1 MQFKFTPEDIKEL
14 DGIKAR
20 VEANSRQMD
29 EIVDSIISDY
39 TKDLD
44 NYVDFI
50 RGLLADGQNPPT
62 DVELDDFVMNLSTY
76 IYFASGMCER
86 LGIRDDIAEA
96 VYREM
101 YHTVR
106 SNIDEGTVA
115 DKNSLAELE
124 AQKENVVAIC
134 YARAYK
140 TVKAKVEAA
149 QELLSSCKKVL
160 SRRLANMELT
170 RMGGSG
176 R

>member
-1 MQFKFTPEDIKEL
+1 MKFKLDTEDLKEIQ
-14 DGIKAR
+14 GIKYR
-20 VEANSRQMD
+20 VEENSQQMD
-29 EIVDSIISDY
+29 EIVNNIISPY
-39 TKDLD
+39 VKDLD
-44 NYVDFI
+44 NYVIFI
-50 RGLLADGQNPPT
+50 KDCLADGQNPPT

-76 IYFASGMCER
+76 IYFASGMCEQ

-96 VYREM
+96 VYKEM
-101 YHTVR
+101 YHSVR
-106 SNIDEGTVA
+106 SKIEDGTVA

-124 AQKENVVAIC
+124 AQKENVVSIC
-134 YARAYK
+134 YSRAYK
-140 TVKAKVEAA
+140 IVKAKVESA

>member
-1 MQFKFTPEDIKEL
+1 VKFKFDAEEL
-14 DGIKAR
+14 KAIDEVKIR
-20 VEANSRQMD
+20 VEENSRQMD
-29 EIVDSIISDY
+29 EIVSNIINPY
-39 TKDLD
+39 IKDLD
-44 NYVDFI
+44 NYVLFI
-50 RGLLADGQNPPT
+50 KDCLADGQNPPT

-76 IYFASGMCER
+76 IYFASGMCEQ

-96 VYREM
+96 VYKEI
-101 YHTVR
+101 YHSTR
-106 SNIDEGTVA
+106 SRLDEGTVA

-124 AQKENVVAIC
+124 AQKENVVSIC

-140 TVKAKVEAA
+140 IVKAKVESA

>member
-1 MQFKFTPEDIKEL
+1 MKFKFDAEEL
-14 DGIKAR
+14 KAIDEVKIR
-20 VEANSRQMD
+20 VEENSRQMD
-29 EIVDSIISDY
+29 EIVSNIINPY
-39 TKDLD
+39 IKDLD
-44 NYVDFI
+44 NYVLFI
-50 RGLLADGQNPPT
+50 KDCLADGQNPPT

-76 IYFASGMCER
+76 IYFASGMCEQ

-96 VYREM
+96 VYKEI
-101 YHTVR
+101 YHSTR
-106 SNIDEGTVA
+106 SRLDEGTVA

-124 AQKENVVAIC
+124 AQKENVVSIC

-140 TVKAKVEAA
+140 IVKAKVESA